1 MLIEKVNYM
10 DFYLILFMLLSTVVV
25 IFFISKKIWYNNT
38 YYKTQYVA
46 IVSRMND
53 FKKSFENVRS
63 DKREK
68 QVEYKRNDIL
78 TDLVSFKII
87 VENMAYKNKNQKVY
101 LSKLTQL
108 LYIDFISFVLCFD
121 KQYSNQDLKK
131 LYKEKKFKALKEKI
145 DLDFVDP
152 IIAQYEVYSEVKEEK
167 NTINKNIVLL
177 MQNIERKIIKQKEK
191 IENTFKKN

>member
-1 MLIEKVNYM
+1 M

-68 QVEYKRNDIL
+68 QIEYKRNDIL

-87 VENMAYKNKNQKVY
+87 VENMTYKNKNQKVY

-121 KQYSNQDLKK
+121 KQYSNQALKK

-152 IIAQYEVYSEVKEEK
+152 MIAQYEVYSEVKEEK

>member
-1 MLIEKVNYM
+1 M

-131 LYKEKKFKALKEKI
+131 LYKEKKFKTLKEKI